1 MIDSKNFFDQPVKND
16 MRNYDYIRN
25 IVTGQSD
32 DYSMGCLLD
41 YVYLKNYYKMVAIDL
56 SKQKSIDADPK
67 AIQWINLL
75 ESQTEQ

>member
-1 MIDSKNFFDQPVKND
+1 
-16 MRNYDYIRN
+16 MRNYDYIRK

-41 YVYLKNYYKMVAIDL
+41 YVYFKNYYKMVAIDL

-67 AIQWINLL
+67 AIQ
-75 ESQTEQ
+75 

>member
-16 MRNYDYIRN
+16 MRNYDYIWK

-32 DYSMGCLLD
+32 DYWMGCLLD
-41 YVYLKNYYKMVAIDL
+41 YVYFKNYYKMVAIDL

-75 ESQTEQ
+75 ES

>member
-25 IVTGQSD
+25 IVTRQSD

-67 AIQWINLL
+67 AIQ
-75 ESQTEQ
+75 

>member
-1 MIDSKNFFDQPVKND
+1 MIDSKNVFDQPVKND
-16 MRNYDYIRN
+16 MRNYGYFRK

-67 AIQWINLL
+67 AIQ
-75 ESQTEQ
+75 